1 MVNFCLYALAWSAAR
16 QTCEFPG
23 CGWRRRCPGLNWSP
37 GLLTESPQTSGL
49 RQTQESLSGHKGSF
63 TVQVTVPSTYD
74 YTTFILF
81 FFFSFIRFDQVS
93 LPQGLCSKEI
103 SELKTGRHRNMEER
117 QTELVLQRDHPTQRR
132 FRLTATEQGQAS
144 EADPS
149 DHGAHGGRAMSG
161 DQKWHQEGE
170 AEGSCGLS
178 LFRKKSGANS
188 KCYQVVTFVSNAE
201 RGKGVWDRAEP
212 LVQDFSKLIF
222 KVTDIHE

>member
-1 MVNFCLYALAWSAAR
+1 MPLHGQRPGRLVNFRAAVGGDAVQDWTEVLACWQSLPRLQALDRLRSLCQDTKAALLYRLQCR
-16 QTCEFPG
+16 QRTTI
-23 CGWRRRCPGLNWSP
+23 RRSY
-37 GLLTESPQTSGL
+37 
-49 RQTQESLSGHKGSF
+49 F
-63 TVQVTVPSTYD
+63 
-74 YTTFILF
+74 F